1 MSCSMFMGR
10 NAYRKNTLISHWK
23 SQAHT
28 KFEERKG
35 EETQSSNLV
44 GQIVECVRKMDS
56 NLEE

>member
-1 MSCSMFMGR
+1 MSCSMSMGR

-28 KFEERKG
+28 KCEERKG
-35 EETQSSNLV
+35 KETQSNLI

>member
-28 KFEERKG
+28 KCEERKG

-44 GQIVECVRKMDS
+44 GLNSRMCRK
-56 NLEE
+56 NGQQP